1 LQSFACKEE
10 SIATFRPVL
19 EYLDIILAY
28 WKVKPLCMNE
38 EIVYIEN
45 MTSPRDILLVSQAL
59 ELLGLRVKEIEL
71 GAAAYI
77 NPGGEVKKDNI
88 GKALEGMGYSLMD
101 SEAKLF
107 SEQVRSLVSVF
118 IDNGLRQQQ
127 RLGFEDWLVQE
138 LNTPYGVICQRYQAI
153 TGQRLAAYLRR
164 MKVER
169 AKILLI
175 NSNFSQLEIAHKLG
189 FSSVK
194 ALTRIFKEVTGQPIS
209 VYTGRH
215 LYASLPKVV

>member
-1 LQSFACKEE
+1 
-10 SIATFRPVL
+10 
-19 EYLDIILAY
+19 
-28 WKVKPLCMNE
+28 MNE

-59 ELLGLRVKEIEL
+59 ELLGLRVKEIEI

-77 NPGGEVKKDNI
+77 NPGGGVHKDNI
-88 GKALEGMGYSLMD
+88 GKALEEMGFSLMD
-101 SEAKLF
+101 PEAKLF

-118 IDNGLRQQQ
+118 IDNSLRHQQS
-127 RLGFEDWLVQE
+127 LPFEAFLEEE
-138 LNTPYGVICQRYQAI
+138 LKAPYLAICQRYQAI
-153 TGQRLAAYLRR
+153 TGQRLEVYLRR

-194 ALTRIFKEVTGQPIS
+194 ALTRIFKEVTGQPLS
-209 VYTGRH
+209 VYSGRQ
-215 LYASLPKVV
+215 LYTSLPKVV

>member
-1 LQSFACKEE
+1 
-10 SIATFRPVL
+10 
-19 EYLDIILAY
+19 
-28 WKVKPLCMNE
+28 MNE

-45 MTSPRDILLVSQAL
+45 MNSPRDILLVSQAL

-71 GAAAYI
+71 GAAAYL
-77 NPGGEVKKDNI
+77 NPGGGVNRENI
-88 GKALEGMGYSLMD
+88 GKALEDMGYSLMD

-107 SEQVRSLVSVF
+107 SEQVRSLLSEF
-118 IDNGLRQQQ
+118 IDNCLRQQQ
-127 RLGFEDWLVQE
+127 SLSFEAFLEKE
-138 LNTPYGVICQRYQAI
+138 LNSPYLVICQRYQSV
-153 TGQRLAAYLRR
+153 TGQRLATYLRR

-189 FSSVK
+189 FKSAK

-209 VYTGRH
+209 VYTGRK
-215 LYASLPKVV
+215 LYPSLPKVV